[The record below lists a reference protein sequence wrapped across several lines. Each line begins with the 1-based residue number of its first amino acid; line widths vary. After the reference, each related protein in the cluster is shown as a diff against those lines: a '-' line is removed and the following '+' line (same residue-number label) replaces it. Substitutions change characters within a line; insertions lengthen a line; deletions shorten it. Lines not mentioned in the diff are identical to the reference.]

1 MFNRFFCTFL
11 FIILSSGSSKAQLT
25 DTIKFSLLQKP
36 KFFIT
41 VASFNTI
48 IDHEHANIFRIK
60 SGLIYNQRIR
70 FGIGYSNLANNSVV
84 TSINIKENNLD
95 YYTNGELNFSFFSLS
110 AEYFFY
116 NDYPWQFT
124 VTPFQIGLGSAK
136 YRYINRPER
145 VSTFTP
151 SETIIL
157 YQPEISAQYNI
168 FQWIGLGVTTGYRFT
183 PYRSKKLT
191 QKLDAPLIALDIKL
205 FLDEVYKILFKKD
218 EKSE

>member
-1 MFNRFFCTFL
+1 MIKKLSIIIFFIVFA
-11 FIILSSGSSKAQLT
+11 SRSANAQLA
-25 DTIKFSLLQKP
+25 DTIRYSLQQKP

-41 VASFNTI
+41 LTSFNTI

-124 VTPFQIGLGSAK
+124 VTPFQLGFGSAK
-136 YRYINRPER
+136 YRYINRPYRE
-145 VSTFTP
+145 STFTP
-151 SETIIL
+151 SEAIIL

-168 FQWIGLGVTTGYRFT
+168 FQWVGIGITTGYRFT

-191 QKLDAPLIALDIKL
+191 QKLDAPLIAIDIRL